1 MYLKQKT
8 KLKNLLGKNL
18 LLVIL
23 FKTIIQMI
31 ICYDNFVDLFV
42 DSIIS
47 TRNIKLDVGFI
58 HKFKIILE
66 MILDN
71 YNNHINKFFR

>member
-1 MYLKQKT
+1 
-8 KLKNLLGKNL
+8 
-18 LLVIL
+18 
-23 FKTIIQMI
+23 MI

>member
-23 FKTIIQMI
+23 FKTIIQ

>member
-47 TRNIKLDVGFI
+47 KRNIKLNVGFI